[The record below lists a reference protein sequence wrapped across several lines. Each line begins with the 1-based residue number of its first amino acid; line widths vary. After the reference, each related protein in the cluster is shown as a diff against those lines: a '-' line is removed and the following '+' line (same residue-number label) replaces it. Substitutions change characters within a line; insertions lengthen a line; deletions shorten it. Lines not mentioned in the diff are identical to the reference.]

1 MDFVKEF
8 ATFNRCDKDFICDD
22 FIPYRSFIN
31 KDKKLIDFVCA
42 HHIPKI
48 KRLIKLM
55 RVMKQEKIF
64 IKDKSFSDDMSFEQ
78 YEITL
83 MRDLSYRI
91 GYVKFI
97 NDEGVLSFHMFLKHK
112 T

>member
-1 MDFVKEF
+1 MIAIKILFVLILSH
-8 ATFNRCDKDFICDD
+8 RG
-22 FIPYRSFIN
+22 FIN
-31 KDKKLIDFVCA
+31 KDKKLIDFICA

-55 RVMKQEKIF
+55 RVIKIDLMAF
-64 IKDKSFSDDMSFEQ
+64 KDKAFPNDMSFEEYQ
-78 YEITL
+78 ITL
-83 MRDLSYRI
+83 MMDLSYRI
-91 GYVKFI
+91 AYVKFI